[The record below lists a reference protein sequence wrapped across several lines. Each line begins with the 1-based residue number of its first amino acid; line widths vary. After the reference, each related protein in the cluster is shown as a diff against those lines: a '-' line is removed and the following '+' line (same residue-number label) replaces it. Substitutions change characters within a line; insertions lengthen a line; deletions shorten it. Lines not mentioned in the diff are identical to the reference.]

1 MNWIDFKK
9 DKIFPKD
16 NSWVLIQSS
25 LKNTPKFE
33 VCYYDEKGEWYLPS
47 YDDSCDEKD
56 IKKWAYIEE

>member
-9 DKIFPKD
+9 DKTSPKD

-33 VCYYDEKGEWYLPS
+33 VCNYKNGEWYLPS
-47 YDDSCDEKD
+47 YDDSCDEND
-56 IKKWAYIEE
+56 IIKWVYIEE

>member
-9 DKIFPKD
+9 DKTSPKD

-33 VCYYDEKGEWYLPS
+33 VCNYKNGEWYLPAN
-47 YDDSCDEKD
+47 DDSCDEGA
-56 IKKWAYIEE
+56 IIKWAYLKE

>member
-33 VCYYDEKGEWYLPS
+33 VCYYDENGE
-47 YDDSCDEKD
+47 
-56 IKKWAYIEE
+56 